1 MALLTPIP
9 LKTDLLE
16 SLQEIVAEQGLKVEN
31 VLDELVRQ
39 YLQQARRDKI
49 QQENQHFIQLH
60 SRLKQDYYHQHVAIH
75 QGQVVD
81 QDSDLDELVKRVK
94 ARFGRVPVLIAF
106 VEDEPLPTY
115 TVRRPQLLHSQ

>member
-49 QQENQHFIQLH
+49 
-60 SRLKQDYYHQHVAIH
+60 
-75 QGQVVD
+75 
-81 QDSDLDELVKRVK
+81 K